1 MKISGAKLDA
11 LRVALAPFDT
21 AERRQAYRQ
30 GSFPRAE
37 AVRDLDKRYRWDLYY
52 AAGSWRI
59 LDALCDVASDYTMA
73 HLDTALRRVVPPLA
87 FDVSEH

>member
-1 MKISGAKLDA
+1 MRLTGEHLDA
-11 LRVALAPFDT
+11 LRVALAPLDT

-59 LDALCDVASDYTMA
+59 LDALCDVAGDYTTA

-87 FDVSEH
+87 GGVTA